1 MLNGRDH
8 IPAAEL
14 APILTLTTTTD
25 IRSESGKLVWSLK
38 ESTYKIND
46 SNSKYKVK
54 KPNCQLMKLFK
65 TLNQWISYICNFFSP
80 VPSTRKHSP
89 IEQYLKI
96 NTENFNE
103 TEIET
108 TIKSVNSFRAL
119 CFDNNNR
126 NNQYGGETLKT
137 FVKLFKLRKNLL
149 KTACSL
155 DVIVPLPINMI
166 VLK

>member
-1 MLNGRDH
+1 
-8 IPAAEL
+8 
-14 APILTLTTTTD
+14 
-25 IRSESGKLVWSLK
+25 
-38 ESTYKIND
+38 
-46 SNSKYKVK
+46 
-54 KPNCQLMKLFK
+54 MKLFK